1 VGRLTQPDTVV
12 LTHERPSCLAEAA
25 VALPAVA
32 AVLVLVTDLV
42 RRDAAATPLLGIATA
57 FAAGGI
63 VAALRAAAETL
74 ALAGPLLVTVFAA
87 PSVIVLLFMALVAAT
102 FVGAALLVLVAAVA
116 LEPTSFDQDI
126 VSGGESEIGAGERD
140 QCHTSAHRLFQRRA
154 SILDGS
160 EHARPVIEPT
170 VAHASSLLASQAS
183 GERLPSATA
192 FV

>member
-1 VGRLTQPDTVV
+1 V

-87 PSVIVLLFMALVAAT
+87 PSVIVLLFMALVAA
-102 FVGAALLVLVAAVA
+102 FN
-116 LEPTSFDQDI
+116 
-126 VSGGESEIGAGERD
+126 
-140 QCHTSAHRLFQRRA
+140 
-154 SILDGS
+154 
-160 EHARPVIEPT
+160 T
-170 VAHASSLLASQAS
+170 VAS
-183 GERLPSATA
+183 
-192 FV
+192 